1 MADLTIVHT
10 AATSPGIYVML
21 RWPTELHG
29 LHINAIKEGSSVDCP
44 PDAEDSP
51 LSEGDGRM
59 CFPLYQH
66 QQQRHCYLI
75 HTTLEPVKTTLRS
88 FRLTPPTRLP
98 TNCAS
103 GNAWQNFVSMK
114 HLAVELSWLLN
125 FAKELVDD
133 AAASMPTERRAM
145 LIGRRLSANLKVL
158 KRCMRAKCFCELKAG
173 DDGKEAAEAVLE
185 EERRELFDWLSGL
198 LDSTEFPRLKVV
210 SPHCYR
216 DWRT

>member
-1 MADLTIVHT
+1 
-10 AATSPGIYVML
+10 ML
-21 RWPTELHG
+21 RWLTELHS
-29 LHINAIKEGSSVDCP
+29 LHINVIKGGSSVDCP

-51 LSEGDGRM
+51 LSEGGGRM
-59 CFPLYQH
+59 CFPLYEH

-75 HTTLEPVKTTLRS
+75 HTTLEPVKPTLCS
-88 FRLTPPTRLP
+88 VRLTHPTRLP

-103 GNAWQNFVSMK
+103 GNAWQNLVSMK
-114 HLAVELSWLLN
+114 HLAVELSSLLN

-133 AAASMPTERRAM
+133 AGASMPTERRAM

-158 KRCMRAKCFCELKAG
+158 KMCMRATCFCELKAG
-173 DDGKEAAEAVLE
+173 DDDKEAAKAVLE
-185 EERRELFDWLSGL
+185 QERRELFDWLSGL
-198 LDSTEFPRLKVV
+198 LDSTEFRRLKVV